1 MVAGIARE
9 FDQEYLPSMPIV
21 LILPALVSLLL
32 CLLFY
37 AYIRALFYPPV
48 RHRNGVLHSAASW
61 DCYG

>member
-21 LILPALVSLLL
+21 LILPALVSLPL

-37 AYIRALFYPPV
+37 ACI
-48 RHRNGVLHSAASW
+48 
-61 DCYG
+61 